1 MRMIQLVFIEVLTQL
16 RIFFLT
22 NLMFGGNFQTNCFE
36 IKLAKESAV
45 EIALESAIIFSI

>member
-1 MRMIQLVFIEVLTQL
+1 MRMIQLVFTEVLTQW
-16 RIFFLT
+16 RNFLT

-45 EIALESAIIFSI
+45 EIALESAIILLI